1 MKDGKY
7 RILYIDDDV
16 DLLDAMRLRLE
27 KAGYCV
33 DTATSAE
40 HGLKAFKANRPDFI
54 LVDMMMEEVDAGMN
68 LVKDLKLAGNQAPIY
83 MLTSVG
89 DQLNQSTDYIK
100 LGLDGVFQK
109 PVAFEVLVRTL
120 EAKLGQTAR

>member
-7 RILYIDDDV
+7 RILYIDDDI

-27 KAGYCV
+27 KAGYGV
-33 DTATSAE
+33 DTALSAE
-40 HGLKAFKANRPDFI
+40 QGLKVFKANPPDLI

-89 DQLNQSTDYIK
+89 DQLNQSTDYMK

-109 PVAFEVLVRTL
+109 PVAFDVLVRTI
-120 EAKLGQTAR
+120 EAKRSQPAR